1 MTRNESV
8 ADSLQYLT
16 FFVAEEEYAIEVL
29 GIREVVEAGPITRVP
44 GAPCA
49 VRGIVNLR
57 GSVVPVVDLGVRLG
71 GPPLTMTGRTCIIV
85 IETLLE
91 GERAVIGLLADAVN
105 QVIELGSAS
114 IEPVPSFGMHVQ
126 IELLLG
132 MGVVGDGFVLL
143 LDVGRVLSASELLAA
158 TSIAPG
164 GLPVGDDDD
173 DDGDPADA
181 RDADG
186 PDAGATA

>member
-1 MTRNESV
+1 MTRIE
-8 ADSLQYLT
+8 ATAESLQYLT

-44 GAPCA
+44 GAPGA

-57 GSVVPVVDLGVRLG
+57 GSVVPIVDLGVRFG
-71 GPPLTMTGRTCIIV
+71 GAPLTMTGRTCIIV
-85 IETLLE
+85 IETVLE
-91 GERAVIGLLADAVN
+91 GDRAVIGLLADAVN
-105 QVIELGSAS
+105 QVIELGPDS

-132 MGVVGDGFVLL
+132 MGLVGDGFVLL

-158 TSIAPG
+158 TSIAPD
-164 GLPVGDDDD
+164 GLSRADS
-173 DDGDPADA
+173 DGDDA
-181 RDADG
+181 RDAGG
-186 PDAGATA
+186 PDAGAPA

>member
-1 MTRNESV
+1 MTRTEAT

-44 GAPCA
+44 GAPRA

-71 GPPLTMTGRTCIIV
+71 GAPLTMTGRTCIIV
-85 IETLLE
+85 IETVLE
-91 GERAVIGLLADAVN
+91 GDRAVIGLLADAVN
-105 QVIELGSAS
+105 QVIELGPGS
-114 IEPVPSFGMHVQ
+114 IEPVPAFGMHVQ

-132 MGVVGDGFVLL
+132 MGLVGDGFVLL

-158 TSIAPG
+158 TSIVPDGPPAA
-164 GLPVGDDDD
+164 DDD
-173 DDGDPADA
+173 DDGDDDGA
-181 RDADG
+181 RDDDG